1 MHQSSYPLKKI
12 LLTVVFGLFSVP
24 MIGFGAYMFVCWVRI
39 HSSNVYYGD
48 CSFVEAGLDW
58 TGIGLLSFGV
68 TWYGAWRRSF
78 YGLLFIIPVFL
89 SLVSTHVMPDL
100 SPRSTTLVADIRFIE
115 KVTNSLREWYE
126 KNERFPAG
134 DSEFFEALAGG
145 TDTKQ
150 YRAGPAVRSKYK
162 QRGSSLPYEI
172 VVVANAHGPR
182 VADVSE
188 RPGVIYYCI
197 SSDLQEFWITMTGME
212 SDLGSMASLRQLT
225 WWEKK
230 SWIHHAGIDYGV
242 KQQ

>member
-89 SLVSTHVMPDL
+89 SLVSTQL
-100 SPRSTTLVADIRFIE
+100 GR
-115 KVTNSLREWYE
+115 
-126 KNERFPAG
+126 G
-134 DSEFFEALAGG
+134 LA
-145 TDTKQ
+145 
-150 YRAGPAVRSKYK
+150 RCSK
-162 QRGSSLPYEI
+162 GSAYQLLP
-172 VVVANAHGPR
+172 
-182 VADVSE
+182 VS
-188 RPGVIYYCI
+188 
-197 SSDLQEFWITMTGME
+197 S
-212 SDLGSMASLRQLT
+212 GSASLA
-225 WWEKK
+225 EP
-230 SWIHHAGIDYGV
+230 
-242 KQQ
+242 